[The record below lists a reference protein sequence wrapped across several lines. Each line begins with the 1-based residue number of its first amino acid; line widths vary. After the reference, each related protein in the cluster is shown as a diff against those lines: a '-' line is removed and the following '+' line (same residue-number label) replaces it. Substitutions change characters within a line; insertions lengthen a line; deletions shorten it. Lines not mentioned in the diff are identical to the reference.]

1 MALMFKAAVQKNQ
14 AEAQMCE
21 TKARMCEAEAQAN
34 KALVRMF

>member
-1 MALMFKAAVQKNQ
+1 MALMFKAAVQMNQ
-14 AEAQMCE
+14 DEAQMCE